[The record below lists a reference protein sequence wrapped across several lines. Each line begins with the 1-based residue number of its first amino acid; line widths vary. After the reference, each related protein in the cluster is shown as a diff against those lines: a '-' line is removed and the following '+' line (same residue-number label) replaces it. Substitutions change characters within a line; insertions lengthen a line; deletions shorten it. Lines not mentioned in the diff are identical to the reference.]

1 MKLIIAGSRSLQ
13 ISNSELDD
21 LIGNRFNMLPNDDWT
36 DIEEIVSGGA
46 GGIDTCAESFAD
58 CWALKFNKFTPDYD
72 TYAGRAPLVRN
83 SKMAAFAD
91 ALLLIWDGKSNG
103 SKDMKTKMLELKKP
117 VYEVII
123 RSYNEPLHDN

>member
-1 MKLIIAGSRSLQ
+1 MKLIIAGSREMYVDW
-13 ISNSELDD
+13 NFLDGM
-21 LIGNRFNMLPNDDWT
+21 IGRFGIKPFDYR
-36 DIEEIVSGGA
+36 DIKVVSGGA
-46 GGIDTCAESFAD
+46 KGIDVCGEGFAKSYGLE
-58 CWALKFNKFTPDYD
+58 CHQFLPDYD
-72 TYAGRAPLVRN
+72 MYAGRAPLVRN